1 VSGGPFQSLSVLS
14 REVRISI
21 SLEQRPAMTTN
32 TPTPEERVTE
42 LETVVMHLQRQM
54 EQLNEVVIDHRAALD
69 VLKQQADR
77 LEHQLEQTDES
88 PEQRDPLDEV
98 PPHY

>member
-1 VSGGPFQSLSVLS
+1 V
-14 REVRISI
+14 
-21 SLEQRPAMTTN
+21 
-32 TPTPEERVTE
+32 E
-42 LETVVMHLQRQM
+42 L
-54 EQLNEVVIDHRAALD
+54 LNEVVIDHRAALD

-77 LEHQLEQTDES
+77 LEHQLEQTEES

>member
-1 VSGGPFQSLSVLS
+1 
-14 REVRISI
+14 
-21 SLEQRPAMTTN
+21 MTTN
-32 TPTPEERVTE
+32 TPTPEERITE
-42 LETVVMHLQRQM
+42 LETVVMHLQRQV
-54 EQLNEVVIDHRAALD
+54 ELLNEVVIDHRAALD

-77 LEHQLEQTDES
+77 LEHQLEQTEES